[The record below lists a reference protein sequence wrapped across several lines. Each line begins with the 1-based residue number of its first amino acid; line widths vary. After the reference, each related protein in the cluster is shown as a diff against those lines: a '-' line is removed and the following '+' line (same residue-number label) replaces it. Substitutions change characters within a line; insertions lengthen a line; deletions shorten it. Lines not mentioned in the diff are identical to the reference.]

1 MKISTKGQYS
11 LKAMVDLA
19 LNSENNLQTISQI
32 AERTQIS
39 ETYLE
44 QLLPKLR
51 NAGLVES
58 IRGAQG
64 VYRLAKPLD
73 QITAGEILRAGEGDL
88 IPVECAATSA
98 DRTCPNEETCVT
110 KYVWKRITESINE
123 AVDGITLADLKELH
137 K

>member
-19 LNSENNLQTISQI
+19 LNGADTLQTISQI

-44 QLLPKLR
+44 QLLPRLR

-64 VYRLAKPLD
+64 GYRLAKPLQD
-73 QITAGEILRAGEGDL
+73 ITAGEILRAGEGNL
-88 IPVECAATSA
+88 IPVDCAITSDHA
-98 DRTCPNEETCVT
+98 CPNEETCVT
-110 KYVWKRITESINE
+110 KYVWKRITEGINE
-123 AVDGITLADLKELH
+123 AADSITLADLKDLRKE
-137 K
+137 

>member
-64 VYRLAKPLD
+64 GYRLAKPLD

>member
-64 VYRLAKPLD
+64 GYRLAKPLD

-98 DRTCPNEETCVT
+98 DLTCPNEETCVT

>member
-32 AERTQIS
+32 AERTHIS

-64 VYRLAKPLD
+64 GYRLAKPLD

>member
-19 LNSENNLQTISQI
+19 LNGADALQTISQI

-44 QLLPKLR
+44 QLLPRLR

-64 VYRLAKPLD
+64 GYRLAKPLQD
-73 QITAGEILRAGEGDL
+73 ITAGEILRAGEG
-88 IPVECAATSA
+88 T
-98 DRTCPNEETCVT
+98 
-110 KYVWKRITESINE
+110 
-123 AVDGITLADLKELH
+123 
-137 K
+137 